1 MTISPTSKDN
11 TKNGIGYL
19 LAFAIPGIIVASVVL
34 GRRPGWADYMA
45 FALIIIAFC
54 VVPTVSVLKLV
65 PDRPPCRRFK
75 KHIAG
80 RYVHLLPIIA
90 FPIQI
95 LVLAIGVA
103 HSINPGMGPLGT
115 IGWLLSVGLFSAL
128 FGITASHELI
138 HRRSKFARVL
148 GGILLSTACFGCFKV
163 VHIRLH
169 HRYVGTD
176 HDFASA
182 QRGDSIYAF
191 WLRALIGNPR
201 EAVRLERDRLQRL
214 NRSLWRSEL
223 VTWYGLSTLWF
234 TLSVSFLGWR
244 SGVFF
249 LLQGLVAILCLEWTN
264 YIQHYGLTRRRETTG
279 RYEPVRLQN
288 AWTIDCRVS
297 NFALFNLLRHS
308 DHHVR
313 PQEPYY
319 NLQRTATPRYPYP
332 FGFIMLL
339 ALVTPLFRYVVH
351 PLLDEV
357 AATQNE
363 PA

>member
-19 LAFAIPGIIVASVVL
+19 LAFAIPGIIVASVVP

-65 PDRPPCRRFK
+65 PDGPPCRRFE

-103 HSINPGMGPLGT
+103 HSINPGMGPLGI

-182 QRGDSIYAF
+182 DRGDSIYAF

-201 EAVRLERDRLQRL
+201 EAVRLEQTD
-214 NRSLWRSEL
+214 SKVEL
-223 VTWYGLSTLWF
+223 LVVAKRTRHLVWIVNTL
-234 TLSVSFLGWR
+234 
-244 SGVFF
+244 
-249 LLQGLVAILCLEWTN
+249 
-264 YIQHYGLTRRRETTG
+264 
-279 RYEPVRLQN
+279 
-288 AWTIDCRVS
+288 
-297 NFALFNLLRHS
+297 
-308 DHHVR
+308 
-313 PQEPYY
+313 
-319 NLQRTATPRYPYP
+319 
-332 FGFIMLL
+332 
-339 ALVTPLFRYVVH
+339 VH
-351 PLLDEV
+351 PQCELPRLEIRRLFLAPGSRGYSLPRVDELYTTLRLD
-357 AATQNE
+357 APQGNHRSI
-363 PA
+363 